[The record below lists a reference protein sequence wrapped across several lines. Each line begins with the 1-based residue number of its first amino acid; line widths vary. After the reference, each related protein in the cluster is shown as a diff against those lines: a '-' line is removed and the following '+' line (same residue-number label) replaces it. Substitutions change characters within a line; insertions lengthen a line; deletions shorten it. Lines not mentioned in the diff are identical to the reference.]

1 MIPAVLTIYSFL
13 PSTQTQTVKRGAMVM
28 DFLMSGVGTIMI
40 INCLLKDQEAM
51 SFVKGRLK
59 NFLPANNSQGDR
71 WLDIIG
77 VLNSTIF
84 FYSRNRKLFSV
95 QNSSQI
101 NKKRYL
107 LNVNIFK
114 FSNMKARKK
123 Y

>member
-13 PSTQTQTVKRGAMVM
+13 PSTQTQTVMRGAMVM

-59 NFLPANNSQGDR
+59 NLLPANNSQRDR
-71 WLDIIG
+71 WLDFHY

-95 QNSSQI
+95 QNSNQI
-101 NKKRYL
+101 NKKKYL
-107 LNVNIFK
+107 LNINIFK
-114 FSNMKARKK
+114 FSYMKARKK